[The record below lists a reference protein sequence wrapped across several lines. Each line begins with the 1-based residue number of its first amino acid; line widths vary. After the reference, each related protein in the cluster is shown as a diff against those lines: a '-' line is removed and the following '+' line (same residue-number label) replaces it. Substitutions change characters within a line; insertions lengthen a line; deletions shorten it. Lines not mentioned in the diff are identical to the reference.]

1 MTKLTDTQLI
11 ILSSAAQ
18 RRDHGV
24 LLPERLKG
32 QAARNT
38 VERLISRGLIEE
50 VRATGELPVWR
61 HDDQGRYGLRITSA
75 GLCAI
80 GVEPEAESKSE
91 RSPDSDHPAPK
102 DEPAPEHKARKGRAS
117 DRHRSAAL
125 RSGSKQAL
133 IIGLLS
139 REQGATLSNIT
150 AATGWLPHTAR
161 AALTG
166 LRHKGYAL
174 TSSKEMGG
182 ARTYWITA
190 PPGPAK
196 AGA

>member
-1 MTKLTDTQLI
+1 MTKLTDTQLV

-18 RRDHGV
+18 RQDLGV
-24 LLPERLKG
+24 LLPERLNG

-61 HDDQGRYGLRITSA
+61 HDDQGRYGLRLTSA

-80 GVEPEAESKSE
+80 GIEPEVEGTSE
-91 RSPDSDHPAPK
+91 RPSESAA
-102 DEPAPEHKARKGRAS
+102 PAPEHKARRGPAS
-117 DRHRSAAL
+117 DRHRRAAP

-139 REQGATLSNIT
+139 REEGTTLADIT

-166 LRHKGYAL
+166 LRHNGYAL
-174 TSSKEMGG
+174 TSSKEVGG
-182 ARTYWITA
+182 ARTYRITTQ
-190 PPGPAK
+190 PGQAE

>member
-1 MTKLTDTQLI
+1 MTKLTDTQLA
-11 ILSSAAQ
+11 ILSSAAKRQ
-18 RRDHGV
+18 DHGLV
-24 LLPERLKG
+24 LPERLKG

-38 VERLISRGLIEE
+38 VERLISRGLVEE

-80 GVEPEAESKSE
+80 GIEPEVEGTSE
-91 RSPDSDHPAPK
+91 RRSDH
-102 DEPAPEHKARKGRAS
+102 DEPAPEQNARKGRAG
-117 DRHRSAAL
+117 DRDRSAAP

-133 IIGLLS
+133 IVGLLS
-139 REQGATLSNIT
+139 RGEGATLSDIT

-166 LRHKGYAL
+166 LRQKGYAL
-174 TSSKEMGG
+174 TSSKEVGS
-182 ARTYWITA
+182 ARTYRITT
-190 PPGPAK
+190 PSGQAK

>member
-1 MTKLTDTQLI
+1 MTKLTDTQLA

-18 RRDHGV
+18 RYDHGV
-24 LLPERLKG
+24 LLPGRLKG

-75 GLCAI
+75 GLVAI
-80 GVEPEAESKSE
+80 GIEPEAEGTSE
-91 RSPDSDHPAPK
+91 GRSESE
-102 DEPAPEHKARKGRAS
+102 EPAPGHKPRRGRAG
-117 DRHRSAAL
+117 DRDRSAAP

-133 IIGLLS
+133 ILGLLS
-139 REQGATLSNIT
+139 REEGATLSDII

-174 TSSKEMGG
+174 ASSKE
-182 ARTYWITA
+182 
-190 PPGPAK
+190 P
-196 AGA
+196 

>member
-1 MTKLTDTQLI
+1 MTKLTDTQLV

-18 RRDHGV
+18 RQDHGLV
-24 LLPERLKG
+24 LPERLNG

-38 VERLISRGLIEE
+38 VERLISRGLVEE
-50 VRATGELPVWR
+50 VSATGELPIWR
-61 HDDQGRYGLRITSA
+61 YDDQGPFALRVTCEGLA
-75 GLCAI
+75 AI
-80 GVEPEAESKSE
+80 GIEPEVESTSQGQ
-91 RSPDSDHPAPK
+91 SDCN
-102 DEPAPEHKARKGRAS
+102 EPAPEHQPRKEYVG
-117 DRHRSAAL
+117 DRDRSAAP

-133 IIGLLS
+133 IIGLLA
-139 REQGATLSNIT
+139 REKGATLADIT

-174 TSSKEMGG
+174 TSSKEVGG
-182 ARTYWITA
+182 ARTYRITT
-190 PPGPAK
+190 PPGEAE

>member
-1 MTKLTDTQLI
+1 MTKLTDTQLV
-11 ILSSAAQ
+11 ILSSAA
-18 RRDHGV
+18 RREGYGV
-24 LLPERLKG
+24 ILPERLKG

-38 VERLISRGLIEE
+38 VERLISRSLIEE

-61 HDDQGRYGLRITSA
+61 HDDQGRYGLRLTSA

-80 GVEPEAESKSE
+80 GIEPEAEGTSE
-91 RSPDSDHPAPK
+91 GRSDCS
-102 DEPAPEHKARKGRAS
+102 EPAPEHKPRNGRAGE
-117 DRHRSAAL
+117 RHGSAAP

-133 IIGLLS
+133 IVGLLS
-139 REQGATLSNIT
+139 REDGATLADIT

-174 TSSKEMGG
+174 TGSKEVGG
-182 ARTYWITA
+182 ARTYRITT
-190 PPGPAK
+190 PPGQAK

>member
-1 MTKLTDTQLI
+1 MTKLTDTQLV

-18 RRDHGV
+18 RQDHGV

-38 VERLISRGLIEE
+38 LDRLISRGLIEE

-61 HDDQGRYGLRITSA
+61 HDDQGRYGLRLTSA
-75 GLCAI
+75 GLVAI
-80 GVEPEAESKSE
+80 GIEPEVEGTSE
-91 RSPDSDHPAPK
+91 GRSDC
-102 DEPAPEHKARKGRAS
+102 DEPAPEDKPRKGPAG
-117 DRHRSAAL
+117 DRHRSTAP

-139 REQGATLSNIT
+139 REQGATLADIT

-166 LRHKGYAL
+166 LRHKEHAL
-174 TSSKEMGG
+174 TSSKETGG
-182 ARTYWITA
+182 TRTYWITT
-190 PPGPAK
+190 PPGQAE
-196 AGA
+196 ARA

>member
-1 MTKLTDTQLI
+1 MTKLTDTQLV
-11 ILSSAAQ
+11 ILSSAAKRQ
-18 RRDHGV
+18 DRGV

-61 HDDQGRYGLRITSA
+61 HDDQGRYGLRITRA

-80 GVEPEAESKSE
+80 GIEPEVEGTSE
-91 RSPDSDHPAPK
+91 GRSDSDV
-102 DEPAPEHKARKGRAS
+102 PAPEHMARRGPAG
-117 DRHRSAAL
+117 DRQRTAAP
-125 RSGSKQAL
+125 RSGSKQDL

-139 REQGATLSNIT
+139 RGEGATLADIT

-166 LRHKGYAL
+166 LRHRGYAL
-174 TSSKEMGG
+174 TSSKEIGG
-182 ARTYWITA
+182 ARTYRITT
-190 PPGPAK
+190 PRGQGE

>member
-1 MTKLTDTQLI
+1 MTKLTDTQLA

-18 RRDHGV
+18 RHDHGV

-38 VERLISRGLIEE
+38 VERLINCGLIEQ

-61 HDDQGRYGLRITSA
+61 HDDQGRYGLRITSV
-75 GLCAI
+75 GLLAI
-80 GVEPEAESKSE
+80 GVEPEVEGTSEGPSDRDES
-91 RSPDSDHPAPK
+91 
-102 DEPAPEHKARKGRAS
+102 APEHKLRKGYLG
-117 DRHRSAAL
+117 DRDRNAAP

-139 REQGATLSNIT
+139 RDEGATLSNIT

-174 TSSKEMGG
+174 TSSKEVGG
-182 ARTYWITA
+182 ARTYRITTPSGQA
-190 PPGPAK
+190 E

>member
-18 RRDHGV
+18 RHDHGLV
-24 LLPERLKG
+24 LPERLKG

-50 VRATGELPVWR
+50 VGAPGELPVWR

-80 GVEPEAESKSE
+80 GIEPDAAGRSE
-91 RSPDSDHPAPK
+91 GRSDCE
-102 DEPAPEHKARKGRAS
+102 EPAPEHKARKGRAGE
-117 DRHRSAAL
+117 RHSSAAP

-133 IIGLLS
+133 LVGLLS
-139 REQGATLSNIT
+139 REKGATLAEIT

-166 LRHKGYAL
+166 LRQKGYAL
-174 TSSKEMGG
+174 TSSKETGG
-182 ARTYWITA
+182 TRTYRIAT
-190 PPGPAK
+190 PPGQSKP
-196 AGA
+196 GA

>member
-1 MTKLTDTQLI
+1 MTKLTDTQLV

-18 RRDHGV
+18 RQDHGLV
-24 LLPERLKG
+24 LPERLKG

-38 VERLISRGLIEE
+38 VERLISRGLVEE
-50 VRATGELPVWR
+50 IRATGELPVWR
-61 HDDQGRYGLRITSA
+61 HDDEGRYGLRITSA

-80 GVEPEAESKSE
+80 GIEPEAESTSQG
-91 RSPDSDHPAPK
+91 RSDCE
-102 DEPAPEHKARKGRAS
+102 EPAQEHKARKGRAG
-117 DRHRSAAL
+117 DRHRSAAP

-139 REQGATLSNIT
+139 REEGATLANIT

-174 TSSKEMGG
+174 TSSKETGG
-182 ARTYWITA
+182 ARTYCITA
-190 PPGPAK
+190 PPGDAE

>member
-1 MTKLTDTQLI
+1 MTKLTDTQLV

-18 RRDHGV
+18 RQDHGV

-38 VERLISRGLIEE
+38 VERLISRGLVEE
-50 VRATGELPVWR
+50 VKAKGELPVWR
-61 HDDQGRYGLRITSA
+61 HDDQGRYGLRITRA

-80 GVEPEAESKSE
+80 GIEPEVEGTSE
-91 RSPDSDHPAPK
+91 GPSDR
-102 DEPAPEHKARKGRAS
+102 DEPAPEHMLWKRYVG
-117 DRHRSAAL
+117 DRDRSAAP
-125 RSGSKQAL
+125 RSGSKQDL

-139 REQGATLSNIT
+139 REEGATLSDIT

-166 LRHKGYAL
+166 LRQKGYAL
-174 TSSKEMGG
+174 TSSKEIGG
-182 ARTYWITA
+182 TRTYRITA
-190 PPGPAK
+190 PRGQAK

>member
-1 MTKLTDTQLI
+1 MTKLTDTQLA
-11 ILSSAAQ
+11 ILSSAAKRQ
-18 RRDHGV
+18 DRGV
-24 LLPERLKG
+24 ILLERLKG

-38 VERLISRGLIEE
+38 VEGLISRGLIKE
-50 VRATGELPVWR
+50 VKARGELPVWR
-61 HDDQGRYGLRITSA
+61 HNDQGRYGLRITSA

-80 GVEPEAESKSE
+80 GIEPEVQGTNE
-91 RSPDSDHPAPK
+91 RPSDCE
-102 DEPAPEHKARKGRAS
+102 EPAPEHKARRGPAG
-117 DRHRSAAL
+117 DRDRNAAQ

-139 REQGATLSNIT
+139 REKGATLADIT

-166 LRHKGYAL
+166 LRQKGYAL
-174 TSSKEMGG
+174 TSSREVGS
-182 ARTYWITA
+182 ARTYRITTPRGEA
-190 PPGPAK
+190 Q

>member
-1 MTKLTDTQLI
+1 MTKLTDTQLV
-11 ILSSAAQ
+11 ILSSAAKRQ
-18 RRDHGV
+18 DRGV
-24 LLPERLKG
+24 LLTERLKG

-61 HDDQGRYGLRITSA
+61 HDDQGPFALRVTGA
-75 GLCAI
+75 GLAAI
-80 GVEPEAESKSE
+80 GLDPEVEGTSE
-91 RSPDSDHPAPK
+91 GRSDR
-102 DEPAPEHKARKGRAS
+102 DEPAPEHQPRKSRAG
-117 DRHRSAAL
+117 DRDRSAAP

-133 IIGLLS
+133 VIGLLS
-139 REQGATLSNIT
+139 REKGATLTDII

-174 TSSKEMGG
+174 TSSKEPGC
-182 ARTYWITA
+182 ARTYRITA
-190 PPGPAK
+190 PPGQAE

>member
-1 MTKLTDTQLI
+1 MTKLTDTQLA

-18 RRDHGV
+18 RQDRG
-24 LLPERLKG
+24 LALPERLKG

-38 VERLISRGLIEE
+38 LERLISRGLVEE

-61 HDDQGRYGLRITSA
+61 HDDQGSFALRITGA
-75 GLCAI
+75 GLTAI
-80 GVEPEAESKSE
+80 GIEPEREGESEGESE
-91 RSPDSDHPAPK
+91 GRSK
-102 DEPAPEHKARKGRAS
+102 CDEPAPEQKARKGRAG
-117 DRHRSAAL
+117 DRHRSAAP

-133 IIGLLS
+133 IVDLLS
-139 REQGATLSNIT
+139 RGEGATLADIT
-150 AATGWLPHTAR
+150 VATGWLPHTAR

-174 TSSKEMGG
+174 TSSKEIGG
-182 ARTYWITA
+182 ARTYLIT
-190 PPGPAK
+190 PPRGRAQ

>member
-1 MTKLTDTQLI
+1 MTKLTDTQLV

-18 RRDHGV
+18 RQDHGV

-38 VERLISRGLIEE
+38 VERLICRGLIEE

-61 HDDQGRYGLRITSA
+61 HDDQGSFALRITGA
-75 GLCAI
+75 GLVAI
-80 GVEPEAESKSE
+80 GVEPEAEGRSE
-91 RSPDSDHPAPK
+91 TRSES
-102 DEPAPEHKARKGRAS
+102 DEPAPKRKARKGRAS

-139 REQGATLSNIT
+139 REKGATLADIT

-166 LRHKGYAL
+166 LRHKGYVLA
-174 TSSKEMGG
+174 SSKENGG

-190 PPGPAK
+190 PPGQAK

>member
-1 MTKLTDTQLI
+1 MTRLTDTQLA

-18 RRDHGV
+18 REDHGLV
-24 LLPERLKG
+24 LPERLKG

-38 VERLISRGLIEE
+38 VERLISRGLVEE

-61 HDDQGRYGLRITSA
+61 HDDQGRYGLRVTGA
-75 GLCAI
+75 GLVAI
-80 GVEPEAESKSE
+80 GL
-91 RSPDSDHPAPK
+91 
-102 DEPAPEHKARKGRAS
+102 EPAADGTSEGRSESEQPALEHQPRNDRAG
-117 DRHRSAAL
+117 DRDRSAAP

-133 IIGLLS
+133 IISLLS
-139 REQGATLSNIT
+139 REEGATLAGIT

-174 TSSKEMGG
+174 TSSKEVGG
-182 ARTYWITA
+182 ARTYWITTPRGQA
-190 PPGPAK
+190 E

>member
-1 MTKLTDTQLI
+1 MTKLTDTQLV

-18 RRDHGV
+18 RQGYGV
-24 LLPERLKG
+24 ILPDRLKG

-38 VERLISRGLIEE
+38 LERLISRGLVEE

-75 GLCAI
+75 GLVAI
-80 GVEPEAESKSE
+80 GIEPEAEGTSE
-91 RSPDSDHPAPK
+91 GRSNSN
-102 DEPAPEHKARKGRAS
+102 EPAPEHKARKGRAG
-117 DRHRSAAL
+117 DRHRSAAP

-139 REQGATLSNIT
+139 REKGATLADIT
-150 AATGWLPHTAR
+150 TATGWLPHTAR

-174 TSSKEMGG
+174 TSSKEVGG
-182 ARTYWITA
+182 ARTYRITA
-190 PPGPAK
+190 PGSQAK

>member
-1 MTKLTDTQLI
+1 MTKLTDTQLV

-18 RRDHGV
+18 RQDHGLV
-24 LLPERLKG
+24 LPEHLKG

-38 VERLISRGLIEE
+38 LDRLISRGLVEE
-50 VRATGELPVWR
+50 VRATGDLPVWR
-61 HDDQGRYGLRITSA
+61 HDDHGRYGLRITRA

-80 GVEPEAESKSE
+80 GIEPEVQGTSE
-91 RSPDSDHPAPK
+91 GRSTSN
-102 DEPAPEHKARKGRAS
+102 EPAPEQKARKGPAG
-117 DRHRSAAL
+117 DHYRSAAP
-125 RSGSKQAL
+125 RSRSKQAL
-133 IIGLLS
+133 IVGLLS
-139 REQGATLSNIT
+139 REKGATLSDIT

-174 TSSKEMGG
+174 ASSKELGG
-182 ARTYWITA
+182 ARTYRITA
-190 PPGPAK
+190 PRGQAK

>member
-1 MTKLTDTQLI
+1 MTKLTDTQLV

-18 RRDHGV
+18 RHDHGLV
-24 LLPERLKG
+24 LPERLKG

-38 VERLISRGLIEE
+38 FERLISRGLIEE

-61 HDDQGRYGLRITSA
+61 HDDQGRYGLRMTSA

-80 GVEPEAESKSE
+80 GIEPEVQGTSEGRSESE
-91 RSPDSDHPAPK
+91 
-102 DEPAPEHKARKGRAS
+102 EPAPEHKPWKGRAG
-117 DRHRSAAL
+117 DRPRSAAP

-133 IIGLLS
+133 VIGLLA
-139 REQGATLSNIT
+139 REEGATLADIT

-174 TSSKEMGG
+174 TGSKEPGG
-182 ARTYWITA
+182 ARTYCITA
-190 PPGPAK
+190 PRGQAQ

>member
-1 MTKLTDTQLI
+1 MTKLTDTQLV

-18 RRDHGV
+18 RQDHGLV
-24 LLPERLKG
+24 LPERLKG

-38 VERLISRGLIEE
+38 LERLISRGLIEE

-75 GLCAI
+75 GLVAI
-80 GVEPEAESKSE
+80 GIEPEVEGTSE
-91 RSPDSDHPAPK
+91 RRSDS
-102 DEPAPEHKARKGRAS
+102 DEPAPEHKARKGRAG
-117 DRHRSAAL
+117 DRDRSAAP

-139 REQGATLSNIT
+139 REKGATLADIT
-150 AATGWLPHTAR
+150 TATGWLPHTAR

-166 LRHKGYAL
+166 LRHKGYDL
-174 TSSKEMGG
+174 TSSKEVGG
-182 ARTYWITA
+182 ARTYWITTPRGQA
-190 PPGPAK
+190 E

>member
-1 MTKLTDTQLI
+1 MTKLTDTQLA

-18 RRDHGV
+18 REGYGV
-24 LLPERLKG
+24 ILPERLKG

-61 HDDQGRYGLRITSA
+61 HDDQGHYGLRITSA

-80 GVEPEAESKSE
+80 GIEPEVEGTSEGRSESE
-91 RSPDSDHPAPK
+91 Q
-102 DEPAPEHKARKGRAS
+102 PAPEQKARKANAG
-117 DRHRSAAL
+117 DRHSSAAP

-139 REQGATLSNIT
+139 RDEGATLADIT

-196 AGA
+196 AEA

>member
-1 MTKLTDTQLI
+1 MTKLTDIQLA
-11 ILSSAAQ
+11 ILSSAAKRQ
-18 RRDHGV
+18 DRSV
-24 LLPERLKG
+24 ILPERLKD

-38 VERLISRGLIEE
+38 VERLISRGLVEE

-61 HDDQGRYGLRITSA
+61 HDDQGSFALRITGA

-80 GVEPEAESKSE
+80 GIEPEVEGMSE
-91 RSPDSDHPAPK
+91 GRSDCE
-102 DEPAPEHKARKGRAS
+102 EPAPESKARKRRAG
-117 DRHRSAAL
+117 DRDRSSAP

-133 IIGLLS
+133 IVGLLS
-139 REQGATLSNIT
+139 RAEGATLTDIT

-166 LRHKGYAL
+166 LRHKGYTL
-174 TSSKEMGG
+174 TSSKEIGG
-182 ARTYWITA
+182 PRTYRITA
-190 PPGPAK
+190 LPGEAE

>member
-1 MTKLTDTQLI
+1 MTKLTDIQLA

-18 RRDHGV
+18 RQDYGLV
-24 LLPERLKG
+24 LPERLKG

-38 VERLISRGLIEE
+38 VERLISRGLVEE

-61 HDDQGRYGLRITSA
+61 HDDQGCFALRVTGA
-75 GLCAI
+75 GLAAI
-80 GVEPEAESKSE
+80 GIEPEVEGRSE
-91 RSPDSDHPAPK
+91 RPSDS
-102 DEPAPEHKARKGRAS
+102 DEPAQEHKARKGPAG
-117 DRHRSAAL
+117 DRHRSAAP

-133 IIGLLS
+133 IVGLLS
-139 REQGATLSNIT
+139 RDEGATLADIT

-166 LRHKGYAL
+166 LRQKGFAL
-174 TSSKEMGG
+174 RSSKEIGG
-182 ARTYWITA
+182 ARAYCITA
-190 PPGPAK
+190 PPSQAE

>member
-1 MTKLTDTQLI
+1 MTKLTDTQLV
-11 ILSSAAQ
+11 ILNSAAKRQ
-18 RRDHGV
+18 DYGV
-24 LLPERLKG
+24 ILPERLKG

-38 VERLISRGLIEE
+38 VVRLISRGLVEE
-50 VRATGELPVWR
+50 VKATGELPVWR

-75 GLCAI
+75 GLVAI
-80 GVEPEAESKSE
+80 GTEPEVKGTNE
-91 RSPDSDHPAPK
+91 RPSDG
-102 DEPAPEHKARKGRAS
+102 DEPTPEHKARRGPAG
-117 DRHRSAAL
+117 DRHRSTAP

-139 REQGATLSNIT
+139 REEGATLADIT
-150 AATGWLPHTAR
+150 AATSWLPHTAR

-174 TSSKEMGG
+174 TSSKEPGCD
-182 ARTYWITA
+182 RTYRITA
-190 PPGPAK
+190 PSGQSK

>member
-11 ILSSAAQ
+11 ILSRAAKRQ
-18 RRDHGV
+18 DHGV
-24 LLPERLKG
+24 ILPERLKG

-38 VERLISRGLIEE
+38 VERLISRGLVEE

-61 HDDQGRYGLRITSA
+61 HADQGSFALRVTGA
-75 GLCAI
+75 GLAAI
-80 GVEPEAESKSE
+80 GIEPEVEGRSEGRAESE
-91 RSPDSDHPAPK
+91 
-102 DEPAPEHKARKGRAS
+102 EPAPEHKARKGRAG
-117 DRHRSAAL
+117 DRDRSAAP

-139 REQGATLSNIT
+139 RREGATLADLT

-174 TSSKEMGG
+174 RSSKEAGS
-182 ARTYWITA
+182 ARTYRITA
-190 PPGPAK
+190 PPGQAK